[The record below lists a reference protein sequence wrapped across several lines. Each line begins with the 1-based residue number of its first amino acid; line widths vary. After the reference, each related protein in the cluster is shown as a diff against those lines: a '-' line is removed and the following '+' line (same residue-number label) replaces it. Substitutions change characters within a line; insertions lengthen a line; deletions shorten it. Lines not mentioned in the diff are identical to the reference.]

1 MRGEESHSRM
11 TDRPDDA
18 RERAAGDEPEPIAEE
33 PATDEVAADG
43 AVEPEEA
50 VEGAVDD
57 AGPFD
62 DAEDEDALAVEADE
76 VDEVDEAD
84 EVDEVAAGAAP
95 APVTTRERGRR
106 GGRVLRRSQP
116 ARAPTA
122 SEIAVHVDDRISA
135 AYVIVTV
142 AVFVGLILYA
152 LLFGKGGALTPVPT
166 AAPIPSVS
174 ASPSA
179 SVAPSGSPAA
189 SGAVSPS
196 IAPSPSASPAASPS

>member
-1 MRGEESHSRM
+1 VRGEESHSRM

-76 VDEVDEAD
+76 VDGAD

-135 AYVIVTV
+135 AFVVLV
-142 AVFVGLILYA
+142 AAVFVGLILYA